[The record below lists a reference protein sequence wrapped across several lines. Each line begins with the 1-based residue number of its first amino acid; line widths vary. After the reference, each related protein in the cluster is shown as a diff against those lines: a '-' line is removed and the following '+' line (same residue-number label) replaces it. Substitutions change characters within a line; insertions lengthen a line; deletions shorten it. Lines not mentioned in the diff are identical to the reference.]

1 MLMRRLAYRSIS
13 NLGGNV
19 VAAVVVARDI
29 WQLFITAIAGAI
41 RTQRRADPSRRP
53 GEIWRQLHNMGNR
66 SLVFLIV
73 TLGFLGMVMVYQSC
87 LQLARVTGDY
97 SQVGPQFI
105 RLAVSDFAPTL
116 TGLMLA
122 TRVGAGIAAEVG
134 SMKVTEQVDALRMCG
149 VAPIDFLISPR
160 LVASLI
166 ATVALSILACGIMYG
181 AGGLTAH
188 YSFGVNATIFFDP
201 SNVRNGHVILGL
213 LKACSY
219 GIAIP
224 IVAGYCGLAAHGSS
238 EGVGKATTAAV
249 IGGSFAVIAL
259 DFIISTI
266 SLLVMPAGL

>member
-1 MLMRRLAYRSIS
+1 MAIRQSIHRSIY
-13 NLGGNV
+13 NLGSKAIGAVTV
-19 VAAVVVARDI
+19 VRDL
-29 WQLFITAIAGAI
+29 WLLFIGAIAGVL
-41 RTQRRADPSRRP
+41 RTMRRNDPSRRP
-53 GEIWRQLHNMGNR
+53 GEIWRQMHSMGNR

-73 TLGFLGMVMVYQSC
+73 TLGFIGMVMVYQSC

-116 TGLMLA
+116 TSLMLA

-160 LVASLI
+160 LVASFVVTI
-166 ATVALSILACGIMYG
+166 VLSILACGIMYG

-188 YSFGVNATIFFDP
+188 YSFGVNLNIFFDP
-201 SNVRNGHVILGL
+201 SNVRNSHVILGL
-213 LKACSY
+213 IKAASF

-224 IVAGYCGLAAHGSS
+224 IVSGYCGLAAHGSS
-238 EGVGKATTAAV
+238 EGVGRATTAAV
-249 IGGSFAVIAL
+249 IGSSFAVIAL
-259 DFIISTI
+259 DFVISTLA
-266 SLLVMPAGL
+266 LLVMPGGV